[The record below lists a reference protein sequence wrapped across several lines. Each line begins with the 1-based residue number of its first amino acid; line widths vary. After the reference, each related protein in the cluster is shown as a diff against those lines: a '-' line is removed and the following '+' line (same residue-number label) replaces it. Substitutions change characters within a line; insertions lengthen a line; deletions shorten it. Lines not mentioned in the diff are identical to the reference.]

1 MKKVLFFIIN
11 LVIFTNYVYA
21 LEEPN
26 LYSKDYVLFD
36 TTDQK
41 IIYEKNLDERTNIA
55 SLTKIMTTITAIE
68 KISNLEDKVTI
79 TEEMLSNIKFDASLA
94 GLKVG
99 DILSYRD
106 LLYASILPSGADAT
120 QALAYSLSGNV
131 PNFVKDMNTL
141 AKKIGMNNSNFVNVT
156 GLDIDNHYST
166 INDLLTMLKY
176 ALNNETF
183 YTIYKTKEYT
193 LSNGKNVYATVSK
206 YNKLMNLDISRILGS
221 KTGYTNNAGLCISS
235 IFESN
240 GHNFIFISTNAEF
253 IFGNY
258 YNLKDNLNII
268 KFMDQNYNNQ
278 ILVKKNEEVASIPT
292 YFSNIKTYKIKA
304 NENIQEYLPN
314 DYNKDEVKV
323 IYDGK
328 NKISFLD
335 NNKKIGT
342 IKIMYQNNILKEE
355 NVIVNNLKINIFVVI
370 ILAIIIFIILIR
382 IFKRLFKS
390 KTKY

>member
-11 LVIFTNYVYA
+11 LVIFTNYAYA

-41 IIYEKNLDERTNIA
+41 ILYEKNIDERTNIA

-99 DILSYRD
+99 DILSYKD

-131 PNFVKDMNTL
+131 TKFVKDMNTL

-166 INDLLTMLKY
+166 ISDLLTMLKY

-193 LSNGKNVYATVSK
+193 LSNGKTVYATVSK
-206 YNKLMNLDISRILGS
+206 YNKLMNLDISRIIGS

-240 GHNFIFISTNAEF
+240 GHSFIFISTNAEF

-292 YFSNIKTYKIKA
+292 YLSNIKTYKIKA

-355 NVIVNNLKINIFVVI
+355 NVIVNNLKINIFVI
-370 ILAIIIFIILIR
+370 IIIAIIIFIILIR
-382 IFKRLFKS
+382 IFKKLFKS